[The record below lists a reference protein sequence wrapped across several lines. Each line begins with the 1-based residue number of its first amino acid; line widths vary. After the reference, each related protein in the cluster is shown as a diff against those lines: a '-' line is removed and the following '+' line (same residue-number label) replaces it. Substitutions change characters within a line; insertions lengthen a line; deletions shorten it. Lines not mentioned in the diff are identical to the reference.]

1 MYSLDVNFLKDRHIE
16 TVKTPKKA
24 KRSFSSSNR
33 QLPIILGGAALV
45 LLPALAGGLG
55 FLLNYESGKA
65 QENIQALDSQLR
77 SQKAQDEQLNAI
89 EDKIKGVEGELQSL
103 MGVFDRIK
111 PWSAVLRE
119 VSRQIPALV
128 GISTITQ
135 DNQSLIL
142 EGHAVDYGNLNDF
155 LLNLQ
160 NSKFL
165 KSEQTQL
172 VSATFGEYVVSL
184 TKQAPD
190 PNIALPKVVNF
201 SIKTELSDIPSSDLQ
216 RELASNG
223 AVGLLSRIQTLKTKG
238 ILKP

>member
-16 TVKTPKKA
+16 TAKTQKKA

-77 SQKAQDEQLNAI
+77 SQKAQDERLNAI
-89 EDKIKGVEGELQSL
+89 EEKIKGVEEELQSL
-103 MGVFDRIK
+103 VGVFDRIK
-111 PWSAVLRE
+111 PWSAVLGE

-128 GISTITQ
+128 AINAITQ

-142 EGHAVDYGNLNDF
+142 EGQAMDYGNLNDF

-172 VSATFGEYVVSL
+172 VSATLEEISLSL
-184 TKQAPD
+184 TKQAPNL
-190 PNIALPKVVNF
+190 NITLPKVVNF

-216 RELASNG
+216 RELANNG

-238 ILKP
+238 VLKP